1 MNIFWITLTAEQA
14 AFWGGIIGSGI
25 GVLGAFGAAWFA
37 ASRTR
42 KSDVEKTENQKE
54 KERKDQEAKKITV
67 YNRSI
72 LRAEAILQGY
82 LSEMFTAIRHLQ
94 GGISHSPVEG
104 VMVNLPRPIDFDT
117 EIMFSLKN
125 KELVNK
131 WLRLSIRVRQINNLI
146 DDYRMLYMRSSESI
160 RDMQLRNQDFEQ
172 RIVAEDYAG
181 IKGFGG
187 SVITGI
193 ELLVED
199 TMGVF
204 ALVEHHARFDNDK
217 FTSIQEISEYKV
229 ELMDYETELDEVKA
243 RFDPKKLFQD
253 LN

>member
-1 MNIFWITLTAEQA
+1 MNILWVTLTAEQA
-14 AFWGGIIGSGI
+14 AFWGGIIGSII

-37 ASRTR
+37 AFRTR
-42 KSDVEKTENQKE
+42 KGEAEKAENQKE
-54 KERKDQEAKKITV
+54 KERKDQEAEKIAT

-72 LRAEAILQGY
+72 LRAEAVLQGY

-94 GGISHSPVEG
+94 GGIGHSPVEG

-117 EIMFSLKN
+117 ELMFSLKN

-146 DDYRMLYMRSSESI
+146 DDYRILYLRSSESV
-160 RDMQLRNQDFEQ
+160 RDMQLRKQDFEQ
-172 RIVAEDYAG
+172 KIAAEDYVA

-187 SVITGI
+187 SVIAGI

-199 TMGVF
+199 TLGVF
-204 ALVEHHARFDNDK
+204 ALVVHHARFEDDK
-217 FTSIQEISEYKV
+217 FTSIQEISEYKI